1 MRNIDLATFLV
12 LACLA
17 LRTEAALGK
26 YLNEQFMFTSTQFTN
41 NGGAENSTCDI
52 KIDLTYELAIAD
64 ATNNYAAFAII

>member
-26 YLNEQFMFTSTQFTN
+26 YINEYFMFTSTQFTN
-41 NGGAENSTCDI
+41 NGGAENSTCDL
-52 KIDLTYELAIAD
+52 KIDLTYD
-64 ATNNYAAFAII
+64 AEITAANNYAAFAII